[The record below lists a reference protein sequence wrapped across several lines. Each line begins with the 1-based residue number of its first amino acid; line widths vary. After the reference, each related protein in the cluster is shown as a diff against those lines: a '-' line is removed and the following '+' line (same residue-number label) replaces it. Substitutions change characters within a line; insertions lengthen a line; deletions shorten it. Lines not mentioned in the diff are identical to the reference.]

1 MSAGAPEAER
11 LIELGLVE
19 GPRNT
24 HPGQGTAN
32 RRFFFANGM
41 LELIW
46 VADEA
51 EAQSEMAR
59 PTLLSERW
67 SKHTSGA
74 SPFGVILR
82 PGDGDATPP
91 FAGWNYSP
99 PYFGGSRG
107 LHIANTGIEEPMWA
121 YFNIAHRRDYEQRF
135 VEHPAGFREI
145 TGFALES
152 PTALWSD
159 AARNLTQS
167 GVLNVREG
175 AAHLLEIEFDRAWRG
190 EAWDLRPLLPLRLLI

>member
-1 MSAGAPEAER
+1 MAAELDHLFICVSPGAPEAER

-32 RRFFFANGM
+32 RRFFFENGM

-59 PTLLSERW
+59 PTLLWERW
-67 SKHTSGA
+67 SQRNSGA

-82 PGDGDATPP
+82 PVDDDPTPP
-91 FAGWNYSP
+91 FAGWTYSP
-99 PYFGGSRG
+99 PYFEGRS
-107 LHIANTGIEEPMWA
+107 LHIANTGIDVPMLA
-121 YFNIAHRRDYEQRF
+121 FFPIARRRVYGQRF
-135 VEHPAGFREI
+135 VEHPAGWREI
-145 TGFALES
+145 TAYRVES
-152 PTALWSD
+152 TP
-159 AARNLTQS
+159 
-167 GVLNVREG
+167 E
-175 AAHLLEIEFDRAWRG
+175 HLLEIEFDHASRG
-190 EAWDLRPLLPLRLLI
+190 EVLDLRQHLPLRLFV